1 MKKILN
7 FILFFLVVALA
18 VTMIGDYLHN
28 NIKHVHEYKN
38 NVIENAESKRTISKE
53 LYCITKDA
61 VEFKI
66 EIIHNINLNNPYQ
79 MYTDIQKYFT
89 DIEYKDLKDGLIRL
103 YQHLINIYKDDAYNV
118 HSIHLYKPDNKT
130 YIKFKYI

>member
-18 VTMIGDYLHN
+18 VTMIGDYLYN
-28 NIKHVHEYKN
+28 NTKHVHEYEN
-38 NVIENAESKRTISKE
+38 NVIENAESKQTISKE
-53 LYCITKDA
+53 LYCMTKDA
-61 VEFKI
+61 VKFKI

-79 MYTDIQKYFT
+79 MYTDIQRYFT

-118 HSIHLYKPDNKT
+118 HSIRLYEPDNKT
-130 YIKFKYI
+130 YIKFKYV

>member
-1 MKKILN
+1 MKRFLI
-7 FILFFLVVALA
+7 FVLFLLITLA
-18 VTMIGDYLHN
+18 IFMVGYHSCYNIKSVHECKN
-28 NIKHVHEYKN
+28 NIV
-38 NVIENAESKRTISKE
+38 ENAESKRTISKE

-66 EIIHNINLNNPYQ
+66 EIIHNVNLNNPYQ

-118 HSIHLYKPDNKT
+118 HSIHLYEPDNRT
-130 YIKFKYI
+130 YIKFKYV